1 MKRVLLVLVALAF
14 CMPITGA
21 DKKELQQLDVEA
33 KKFFESFSKALGK
46 QDATEAAM
54 HIAPKYRERFS
65 KGYRFWRGTKL
76 HALGVIGLPDN
87 EGVLRVKT
95 QIVSP
100 SGRKDTEIK
109 KLLFA
114 KDKWFLLES

>member
-1 MKRVLLVLVALAF
+1 MKLPLVLLF
-14 CMPITGA
+14 CSCASLMGA
-21 DKKELQQLDVEA
+21 DKKELQQLDIEA
-33 KKFFESFSKALGK
+33 KKFFESFSKALEK
-46 QDATEAAM
+46 QDATEAVM

-76 HALGVIGLPDN
+76 RALKVIGLPDK

>member
-1 MKRVLLVLVALAF
+1 MKLPLVLLLCSCASL
-14 CMPITGA
+14 MGA

-33 KKFFESFSKALGK
+33 KKFFGSFSRALEN
-46 QDATEAAM
+46 QNSTQAAM

-65 KGYRFWRGTKL
+65 KGYQFWRGTKL
-76 HALGVIGLPDN
+76 SALKMIGSPDK

-95 QIVSP
+95 QILSP
-100 SGRKDTEIK
+100 SGRKDTEVK
-109 KLLFA
+109 KLLRT

>member
-1 MKRVLLVLVALAF
+1 MKSVLLVLVALAF

-33 KKFFESFSKALGK
+33 KKFFESFSKALEK

-109 KLLFA
+109 KLLHI
-114 KDKWFLLES
+114 KGKWFLLER